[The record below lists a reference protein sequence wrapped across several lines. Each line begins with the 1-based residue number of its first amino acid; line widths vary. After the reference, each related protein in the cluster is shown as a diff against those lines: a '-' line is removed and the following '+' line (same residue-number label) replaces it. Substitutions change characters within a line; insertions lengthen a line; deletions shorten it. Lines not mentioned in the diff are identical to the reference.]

1 MNKKLFNS
9 ITAVLAIVL
18 GLFAC
23 MANAAENLPDRYT
36 AKGSVYFAT
45 DASEKATKESGAFAS
60 IAWIEANKVVST
72 DDNGQFVFKGLSGNN
87 ITLIA
92 SFVGYTRD
100 TIVLVKDGNLLADA
114 ANLVFTLYDENT
126 LKELV
131 ITGHQDAN
139 YLSKMTPVKT
149 EVITAAGLC
158 KMACCSLAE
167 SFENSASV
175 SVGYSDAIT
184 GAKQIKLLGLSGAY
198 TQMLDEN
205 RPVMR
210 GLAAPFGL
218 TYVPGQ
224 WLESI
229 QIAKGPSSV
238 INGLEAVTGQINMEH
253 RKPTAEN
260 PLFVNLFLNNNL
272 RTEANIASSLCLDEA
287 KHWYT
292 VIMAHAAIDAQNHDG
307 NHDTFRDEP
316 YTHRYALDNRWL
328 YAPSNGVQL
337 RFGIKGLS
345 EDRIGGMMDYKK
357 GMNDRTNTDRESSI
371 MWGEGYSK
379 GLWGSEI
386 KNRSLD
392 GFVKLGIPLNKDNT
406 RNIAMVGD
414 FNWYKM
420 NSSYG
425 LKNFDGIQRMSF
437 VNLMFMDHTSDVHQ
451 YTIGVS
457 GRYDNFTSALE
468 DRYLYAPHTATPSE
482 YKVENN
488 VTNFGRSEKLLGAY
502 GEYTYTQGDKLT
514 VVAGVRADYNW
525 EQGWQV
531 APRASVKYSFTPNT
545 IVRVNAGRGFRT
557 PDVIADNLG
566 VLSTGRKIVF
576 ENNTSGKE
584 WKIESEDAWTFGGN
598 FTQHFKIGGNENN
611 YISFDYFRT
620 NFNKRLIVDWDKYWT
635 SWHSNRLDPNAGQQ
649 AVSMYYSKEKS
660 YTDTYQIDLSLE
672 PIDRFTIVTTY
683 RYTNAKITM
692 DKQGLIDAPMTSKYK
707 GVINLQY
714 ATNLRKWVF
723 DFTAQVNGPMY
734 MPTQYVEVEG
744 KTKSPAYPMLYCQI
758 TKKFKGVDVYAGV
771 ENITNYKQKNP
782 IIGYDKPFSPNFN
795 ASMVWGPLMGT
806 MYYIGLR
813 YTMWK

>member
-1 MNKKLFNS
+1 MNKRSFKS
-9 ITAVLAIVL
+9 IIAAMAVMF
-18 GLFAC
+18 GLFA
-23 MANAAENLPDRYT
+23 NLTYAAENIPDKYT
-36 AKGSVYFAT
+36 AKGYVYFAT
-45 DASEKATKESGAFAS
+45 DSSAKATKEPGAYVS
-60 IAWIEANKVVST
+60 VAWVEANKVVST
-72 DDNGQFVFKGLSGNN
+72 DDNGQFVFKGLSGND

-100 TIVLVKDGNLLADA
+100 TIALVRDGKLLTDNAQ
-114 ANLVFTLYDENT
+114 LVFNLYDENT
-126 LKELV
+126 LNELV
-131 ITGHQDAN
+131 VTGHQEAN

-272 RTEANIASSLCLDEA
+272 RSEANIASSLCLDEA

-292 VIMAHAAIDAQNHDG
+292 VVMAHAAVDAMNHDS
-307 NHDTFRDEP
+307 NDDTFRDEP

-328 YAPSNGVQL
+328 YAPANGVQL
-337 RFGIKGLS
+337 RFGIKGLY
-345 EDRIGGMMDYKK
+345 EDRIGGMMDYEK
-357 GMNDRTNTDRESSI
+357 GMNDRNGADGTN
-371 MWGEGYSK
+371 MWGSGYSK

-425 LKNFDGIQRMSF
+425 LKDFDGIQRMSF
-437 VNLMFMDHTSDVHQ
+437 VNFMFMDHTNEVHQ
-451 YTIGVS
+451 YTLGLS
-457 GRYDNFTSALE
+457 GRYDSFTSALE
-468 DRYLYAPHTATPSE
+468 DRYLRTPRYTTDE
-482 YKVENN
+482 KYMVEDNI
-488 VTNFGRSEKLLGAY
+488 TDFGRTEKLLGAY
-502 GEYTYTQGDKLT
+502 GEYTYTQGEKLT
-514 VVAGVRADYNW
+514 IVAGVRADYNW

-545 IVRVNAGRGFRT
+545 IVRFNAGRGFRT

-566 VLSTGRKIVF
+566 VMSSGRKIVF
-576 ENNTSGKE
+576 ENNAKSGEE

-598 FTQHFKIGGNENN
+598 FTQHFKIGENENN

-635 SWHSNRLDPNAGQQ
+635 PASASRLEPNAGVQ
-649 AVSMYYSKEKS
+649 AVSMYYSKERS

-672 PIDRFTIVTTY
+672 PIERFTIVTTY
-683 RYTNAKITM
+683 RYTDAKITM
-692 DKQGLIDAPMTSKYK
+692 DGQGLIDAPMTSKYK

-723 DFTAQVNGPMY
+723 DFTAQINGPMY
-734 MPTQYVEVEG
+734 MPKQYVASEG
-744 KTKSPAYPMLYCQI
+744 KTKSPAYPMLYGQI
-758 TKKFKGVDVYAGV
+758 TKKFKGIDLYAGV

-782 IIGYDKPFSPNFN
+782 IIGYDKPFSQEFN
-795 ASMVWGPLMGT
+795 ASMVWGPLIGT

>member
-1 MNKKLFNS
+1 MNNRLFNS
-9 ITAVLAIVL
+9 ITAAMAVMF
-18 GLFAC
+18 GLFANL
-23 MANAAENLPDRYT
+23 AYTAENIPDKYT
-36 AKGSVYFAT
+36 AKGYVYFAT
-45 DASEKATKESGAFAS
+45 DTTAKATKEPGAFVS
-60 IAWIEANKVVST
+60 VAWVEANKVVST

-100 TIVLVKDGNLLADA
+100 TIALVKDGKLLADNA
-114 ANLVFTLYDENT
+114 ELVFNLYDENT
-126 LKELV
+126 LNELV
-131 ITGHQDAN
+131 VTGHQEAN

-272 RTEANIASSLCLDEA
+272 RSEANIASSLCLDEA

-292 VIMAHAAIDAQNHDG
+292 VVMAHAAVDAMNHDS
-307 NHDTFRDEP
+307 NDDTFRDEP

-328 YAPSNGVQL
+328 YAPANGVQL
-337 RFGIKGLS
+337 RFGIKGLY
-345 EDRIGGMMDYKK
+345 EDRIGGMMDYEK
-357 GMNDRTNTDRESSI
+357 GMNDRNSVDGTNV
-371 MWGEGYSK
+371 WGNGYSK

-425 LKNFDGIQRMSF
+425 LKDFNGIQRMSF
-437 VNLMFMDHTSDVHQ
+437 VNFMFMDHTNEVHQ
-451 YTIGVS
+451 YTLGLS
-457 GRYDNFTSALE
+457 GRYDSFTSALE
-468 DRYLYAPHTATPSE
+468 DRYLRTPRYTSTPAN
-482 YKVENN
+482 VEGN
-488 VTNFGRSEKLLGAY
+488 TTDFDRTEKLLGAY
-502 GEYTYTQGDKLT
+502 GEYTYTQGEKLT
-514 VVAGVRADYNW
+514 IVAGVRADYNW

-545 IVRVNAGRGFRT
+545 IVRFNAGRGFRT

-566 VLSTGRKIVF
+566 VLSSGRKIVF
-576 ENNTSGKE
+576 ENNSKSGKE

-598 FTQHFKIGGNENN
+598 FTQHFKIGENENN

-635 SWHSNRLDPNAGQQ
+635 PASASRLEPNAGIQ
-649 AVSMYYSKEKS
+649 AVSMYYSKERS
-660 YTDTYQIDLSLE
+660 YTDTYQVDLSLE
-672 PIDRFTIVTTY
+672 PIERFTIVTTY
-683 RYTNAKITM
+683 RYTDAKITM
-692 DKQGLIDAPMTSKYK
+692 DGQGLIDAPMTSKYK

-723 DFTAQVNGPMY
+723 DFTAQINGPMY
-734 MPTQYVEVEG
+734 MPKQYVANEG
-744 KTKSPAYPMLYCQI
+744 KAKSPAYPMLYGQI
-758 TKKFKGVDVYAGV
+758 TKKFKGIDLYAGV

-782 IIGYDKPFSPNFN
+782 IIGYDTPFSQEFN

>member
-9 ITAVLAIVL
+9 ITATMAVIVS
-18 GLFAC
+18 LFAC
-23 MANAAENLPDRYT
+23 LANAAESLPDRYT
-36 AKGSVYFAT
+36 AKGAVYYST
-45 DASEKATKESGAFAS
+45 DASAKAAKEPLAFAS
-60 IAWIEANKVVST
+60 IAWVEANKVVST
-72 DDNGQFVFKGLSGNN
+72 DENGQFVFKGLSGEN

-92 SFVGYTRD
+92 SFVGCTRD
-100 TIVLVKDGNLLADA
+100 TIALVKDGRLLAD
-114 ANLVFTLYDENT
+114 NTSLVFSLYDDNT
-126 LKELV
+126 LEELV
-131 ITGHQDAN
+131 VTGHQEAN

-272 RTEANIASSLCLDEA
+272 RTEANIASSLTLDEA

-292 VIMAHAAIDAQNHDG
+292 VIMAHAAIDGKNHDG

-316 YTHRYALDNRWL
+316 FTNRYALDNRWL
-328 YAPSNGVQL
+328 YAPASGVQL
-337 RFGIKGLS
+337 RFGIKGLY

-357 GMNDRTNTDRESSI
+357 GMNDRNITNGTGDIE
-371 MWGEGYSK
+371 WGEGYSK

-406 RNIAMVGD
+406 RNIAVVGD

-425 LKNFDGIQRMSF
+425 IKDFDGIQRMSF

-451 YTIGVS
+451 YTLGLS
-457 GRYDNFTSALE
+457 GRYDSFSSALE
-468 DRYLYAPHTATPSE
+468 DRYLSGT
-482 YKVENN
+482 KVERNY
-488 VTNFGRSEKLLGAY
+488 TDFDRTEKLIGAY

-514 VVAGVRADYNW
+514 IVAGIRADYNW

-545 IVRVNAGRGFRT
+545 IVRLNAGRGFRT

-566 VLSTGRKIVF
+566 VLSSGRKIVL
-576 ENNTSGKE
+576 ENSANPDKG

-598 FTQHFKIGGNENN
+598 FTQHFKIGENENN

-620 NFNKRLIVDWDKYWT
+620 NFNKRLIVDWDKYW
-635 SWHSNRLDPNAGQQ
+635 SSANSAMDPVVG
-649 AVSMYYSKEKS
+649 VSLYYSKKKS

-672 PIDRFTIVTTY
+672 PVERFTIVTTY

-692 DKQGLIDAPMTSKYK
+692 DNQGLIDAPMTSKYK
-707 GVINLQY
+707 GVINFQY

-723 DFTAQVNGPMY
+723 DFTAQINGPMY
-734 MPTQYVEVEG
+734 MPKQYVEMEG
-744 KTKSPAYPMLYCQI
+744 KTKSPAYPMLYAQV

-771 ENITNYKQKNP
+771 ENITNYKQKHP
-782 IIGYDKPFSPNFN
+782 IMNYDRPFSGNFN